1 MKSNIVL
8 VVTALSVLS
17 SCGGS
22 DSKSSNAVAENSD
35 TDNRDQITQIGST
48 DSAVE
53 STTIAVG
60 EANNTPGSTVD
71 SQAEEITEITE
82 DIDTIDENVNA
93 NNSTPDEASTNN
105 QPADVESNNLIPE
118 EVITG
123 EVSQGNKSVDSENT
137 IDTTE
142 EPTDSIPPVNM
153 EPVSVSDTINA
164 EAVDETRTRPANG
177 TFSSSSLELKSNGA
191 NVFSDIGD
199 PPQRVDAERV
209 ASWPGLRFG
218 NFLVT
223 NNPWNASAISY
234 PQWFQEISLY
244 ETQLGYGV
252 MINWDLGAETDTVGS
267 IFNTRS
273 FPEIIFG
280 TKAETERSGTFADTG
295 LPVEIYDAPDF
306 TIDYEYENTA
316 RRSLSPTPG
325 NTDSEFNIVIESLF
339 HSSCDIRRTGDFT
352 DNRVFEAMVWL
363 KAGNRKPS
371 GDAPRGLVVTSDG
384 REFDVYT
391 KVFSN
396 PSYIAFVARQE
407 QTEGTV
413 QYGELML
420 HAFDNA
426 SEYGIYQLKATDCMA
441 NILTGTE
448 IWHGAG
454 TFNLNKLQINRI
466 Y

>member
-8 VVTALSVLS
+8 VVTALYVLT

-82 DIDTIDENVNA
+82 ITEDIDTIDENVNV
-93 NNSTPDEASTNN
+93 NNSTSDEATTDNK
-105 QPADVESNNLIPE
+105 PADVESNNLIPE
-118 EVITG
+118 EVINE
-123 EVSQGNKSVDSENT
+123 EVSQGNESVDSENT

-209 ASWPGLRFG
+209 ASWPCL
-218 NFLVT
+218 
-223 NNPWNASAISY
+223 
-234 PQWFQEISLY
+234 LY
-244 ETQLGYGV
+244 
-252 MINWDLGAETDTVGS
+252 
-267 IFNTRS
+267 
-273 FPEIIFG
+273 
-280 TKAETERSGTFADTG
+280 
-295 LPVEIYDAPDF
+295 
-306 TIDYEYENTA
+306 
-316 RRSLSPTPG
+316 
-325 NTDSEFNIVIESLF
+325 
-339 HSSCDIRRTGDFT
+339 
-352 DNRVFEAMVWL
+352 
-363 KAGNRKPS
+363 
-371 GDAPRGLVVTSDG
+371 TSDAAD
-384 REFDVYT
+384 E
-391 KVFSN
+391 
-396 PSYIAFVARQE
+396 
-407 QTEGTV
+407 
-413 QYGELML
+413 
-420 HAFDNA
+420 
-426 SEYGIYQLKATDCMA
+426 
-441 NILTGTE
+441 
-448 IWHGAG
+448 
-454 TFNLNKLQINRI
+454 
-466 Y
+466 